1 VVGCVALV
9 AALGL
14 QLVLPYRVPAPEAN
28 SLAVRRAKPFVIPL
42 LPEFPAI
49 LRAPIFAPD
58 RRPGLADQ
66 GASAAAGSLGTYAA
80 LGAAS
85 GHGVGAAVVSGPGG
99 AVKTLRLGDEI
110 EGWRLVAV
118 TATKLTF
125 ERKGARHELLIGA
138 PAEAVNQASNPAPDQ

>member
-1 VVGCVALV
+1 M

-14 QLVLPYRVPAPEAN
+14 QLVLPYRAPTPDAV
-28 SLAVRRAKPFVIPL
+28 SLAIRRVKPFVIPS

-58 RRPGLADQ
+58 RHPGLADQ
-66 GASAAAGSLGTYAA
+66 GSIAAAGSLGTYAA

-85 GHGVGAAVVSGPGG
+85 GHGVGAAVLSGPGG

-118 TATKLTF
+118 NATKLTF
-125 ERKGARHELLIGA
+125 ERKGARHELVVGA
-138 PAEAVNQASNPAPDQ
+138 AAEVVNQASEQAPEQ